1 MKLQEPPTIFEYAGV
16 VIGFLSILAIIYLAV
31 VVENPGAIPVLTGV
45 VGAAT
50 GTFYSTSLRNAK
62 NAASGGSTDARST
75 DATPLSR
82 EVAPRG

>member
-50 GTFYSTSLRNAK
+50 GTFYSTSLRAK
-62 NAASGGSTDARST
+62 NAASEGSTDTRST

-82 EVAPRG
+82 EIAPRG

>member
-50 GTFYSTSLRNAK
+50 GTFYSTSLRGK
-62 NAASGGSTDARST
+62 NPPSGGSTDTRPT
-75 DATPLSR
+75 DATPSSP
-82 EVAPRG
+82 EVAPRA

>member
-31 VVENPGAIPVLTGV
+31 VEKDPAALPVLTGV

-50 GTFYSTSLRNAK
+50 GTFYNASLRAK
-62 NAASGGSTDARST
+62 NAAIGGV
-75 DATPLSR
+75 DATKPPDRLSSMSSI
-82 EVAPRG
+82 PPKD

>member
-50 GTFYSTSLRNAK
+50 GTFYSTSLRGK
-62 NAASGGSTDARST
+62 NLPSGGSTDTRPT
-75 DATPLSR
+75 DATPSSP
-82 EVAPRG
+82 EVAPRA